1 MMFDPESRL
10 ILMETQGH
18 LFNIRM
24 QGFNL
29 CCVSTVSKRFAS
41 DVEIAD
47 KEQEIIKLLLSSA
60 TIQEAAD
67 QYSPALIANYTYD
80 LVKEY
85 NGYYQNTPILV
96 GDNKEQ
102 IARVALSD
110 KVAQVIKTGMGLFRV
125 VVPNRM

>member
-1 MMFDPESRL
+1 
-10 ILMETQGH
+10 METQGH

-29 CCVSTVSKRFAS
+29 CYKYGKQAVCAS
-41 DVEIAD
+41 DVEILD
-47 KEQEIIKLLLSSA
+47 KEQEIIKLLLEFPA
-60 TIQEAAD
+60 TIQEAAN

-102 IARVALSD
+102 IRL
-110 KVAQVIKTGMGLFRV
+110 
-125 VVPNRM
+125 

>member
-1 MMFDPESRL
+1 MLRKYGKQAVC
-10 ILMETQGH
+10 T
-18 LFNIRM
+18 
-24 QGFNL
+24 
-29 CCVSTVSKRFAS
+29 S
-41 DVEIAD
+41 DVEILD
-47 KEQEIIKLLLSSA
+47 KEQEIIKLLLDFPA

-102 IARVALSD
+102 IAFRVALSD
-110 KVAQVIKTGMGLFRV
+110 KVAQVIKTGMGLLGV
-125 VVPNRM
+125 SVPNRM